1 MSRSRSSSSS
11 SSSSSVERTSS
22 DDDEPATSRRRRT
35 TSEQSARSEDERPTR
50 KTPRRP
56 SQTDADEKA
65 NKHCHRRGR
74 DDDKSKSEDRRRKKD
89 ERCQPERGEKR
100 RGDSTATAQKSKSC
114 KDAQYG
120 ERPGKPEPKF
130 EPRISMYKYDPFQ
143 GVMHETAQYNDHRH
157 RLSRARSLI
166 DNKAPPDFGHVQQ
179 NMRRLKEKQE
189 RQDEIEKDNQRLLER
204 LVKAMTTKRV
214 DNWNNVDNRLVKAS
228 REKERQKI
236 LQMAAENRKIAQRI
250 ETRQATVNSNRA
262 AVAPAEG
269 SRAAP
274 SRQPAHRA
282 GRPAER
288 PGWRDD

>member
-1 MSRSRSSSSS
+1 MSRSRSSSS

-22 DDDEPATSRRRRT
+22 DNDESATSRRRRT
-35 TSEQSARSEDERPTR
+35 TSEQSARSEDDRPTR
-50 KTPRRP
+50 RTRRP
-56 SQTDADEKA
+56 SQTDADEKV

-89 ERCQPERGEKR
+89 EGCQPERGEKR
-100 RGDSTATAQKSKSC
+100 RGDSTTTAHKSKSC
-114 KDAQYG
+114 KDGHYG
-120 ERPGKPEPKF
+120 ERPSKPEPKF
-130 EPRISMYKYDPFQ
+130 EPRISMYKYDPVQ

-157 RLSRARSLI
+157 RLSRARSLV

-179 NMRRLKEKQE
+179 NMRKLKEKQE
-189 RQDEIEKDNQRLLER
+189 RQDEIERDNQRLLER

-262 AVAPAEG
+262 AVAPAAG
-269 SRAAP
+269 SRAAA
-274 SRQPAHRA
+274 SRQPARRA
-282 GRPAER
+282 ERPAER